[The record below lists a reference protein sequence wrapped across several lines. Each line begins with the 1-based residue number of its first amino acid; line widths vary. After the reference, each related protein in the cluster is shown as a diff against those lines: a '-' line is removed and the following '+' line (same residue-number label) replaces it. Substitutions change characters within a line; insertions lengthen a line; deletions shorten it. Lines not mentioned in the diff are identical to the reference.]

1 MLLGR
6 VGGTKSWLRD
16 WSSGGLDGPGDT
28 GFDAVV
34 MIEANSIVALSSSSC
49 IDWVRSVLGS
59 RVSSVRGSVWSSP
72 RNTEPAGIDM
82 TFFSSSLP
90 SFFLFKYSGKD
101 IGV

>member
-6 VGGTKSWLRD
+6 VGGTKSWVRD

-34 MIEANSIVALSSSSC
+34 MIEANSTVALLSSSC

-59 RVSSVRGSVWSSP
+59 RVSSVRGSAWSSP
-72 RNTEPAGIDM
+72 RNTELAGIDM
-82 TFFSSSLP
+82 AFSVPFLP
-90 SFFLFKYSGKD
+90 SFFLFRYSGTD